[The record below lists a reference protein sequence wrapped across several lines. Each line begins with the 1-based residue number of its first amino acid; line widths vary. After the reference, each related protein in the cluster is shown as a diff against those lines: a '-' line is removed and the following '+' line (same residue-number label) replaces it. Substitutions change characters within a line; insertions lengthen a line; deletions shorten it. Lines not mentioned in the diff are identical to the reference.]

1 MLRDY
6 QIDMKARLVEAWKAH
21 RSVMVQMP
29 TGTGKTHLL
38 ASVVSDFVSSGG
50 RGSVWL
56 IAHRRELVSQIEE
69 TLDKYGIGKETRS
82 VRVMSVQWLSRHW
95 EEAGASP
102 DLIVIDEA
110 HHALA
115 ASYAE
120 MWERYPEAKK
130 LGMTATPCRLNR
142 RGFTKLFEVLVTSWS
157 VAEFIE
163 KGLLSVFDYVSIRP
177 DSEDRRLIDGLT
189 KLGADGDYQVKE
201 MDAVLNRRPCIE
213 RLYRSVRRFASGRKG
228 IVYAVSIDHA
238 RRIAEYY
245 SERGLNAVAIDSR
258 TPTEERKRVVR
269 EFRCGDIEVL
279 VNVDVFSEGFD
290 CPDVEFVQLARPTL
304 SLAKYLQQV
313 GRGLRKS
320 EGKEA
325 CMLIDNVGLY
335 RIFGLPTQPW
345 NWQAMFEGRM
355 AGKGALPGRMNC
367 NTLSGAVAVSPMV
380 GTPVET
386 VEIVETV
393 ESTKSVEPTKS
404 LKSVKSVEPINSDDS
419 AESAYDGGELVMVM
433 EHDRLLS
440 TLRERCTEDEELQP
454 SPSNLKAF
462 MDKETNLWGLKRGE
476 KTLADAVFREKPIV
490 KGRFAAV
497 RLQGM
502 RVRVTDDTGTV
513 VAEPDNCREVKF
525 LKDDLLLVR
534 CGANTVFYMDLR
546 NGRRYAVRPRVLRYG
561 SIELLQVNREYCSRT
576 KRAYTNRCGLHP
588 LSVVWMEYYVKM
600 YDCNVPPCCR
610 RMEYGGFFNEPQVCL
625 LEGDEERVYY
635 LSGVLP
641 DRSIIVM
648 DEEGRYYHVEKG
660 SEKRYIACNHPSGPS
675 EDFDVVT
682 AQLQSR
688 AQERMAER
696 QREEEREA
704 EKKRQR
710 IIDDSRDAVPYQI
723 GAKWGLKTAERVL
736 IPPVYRRILPPVGGY
751 CAYQDGSCQWG
762 VLTVDG
768 RVVIEARYMEVE
780 IDRDG
785 TARLTLV
792 PGKVERVRLSKRW

>member
-6 QIDMKARLVEAWKAH
+6 QIEMKRHLVEAWKAH

-38 ASVVSDFVSSGG
+38 ASVVSDFVSSAD

-69 TLDKYGIGKETRS
+69 TLAKYGIGREDRA

-201 MDAVLNRRPCIE
+201 MDTVLNRRPCIE

-245 SERGLNAVAIDSR
+245 SGRGLNAVAIDSR
-258 TPTEERKRVVR
+258 TPAAERKRLVR
-269 EFRCGDIEVL
+269 EFRCGDIQVL

-345 NWQAMFEGRM
+345 NWKAMFEGRM
-355 AGKGALPGRMNC
+355 AGKGALPERMNC
-367 NTLSGAVAVSPMV
+367 NAAQPGATSSV
-380 GTPVET
+380 
-386 VEIVETV
+386 VEISV
-393 ESTKSVEPTKS
+393 ESVG
-404 LKSVKSVEPINSDDS
+404 SVKSVEPMNFDDS
-419 AESAYDGGELVMVM
+419 AESACDGGELVMVM
-433 EHDRLLS
+433 DHGRLLS
-440 TLRERCTEDEELQP
+440 ALREQCTADEDPQL

-462 MDKETNLWGLKRGE
+462 MNKETNLWGLKRGE

-490 KGRFAAV
+490 KGRFAAA

-502 RVRVTDDTGTV
+502 RVRVTDDAGTV
-513 VAEPDNCREVKF
+513 VAELDNCREVKF
-525 LKDDLLLVR
+525 LKDDLLLVC
-534 CGANTVFYMDLR
+534 CGGNTVFYLDLR
-546 NGRRYAVRPRVLRYG
+546 NGRRYGVRPRVLRYG

-588 LSVVWMEYYVKM
+588 LSIVWMEYYVKM
-600 YDCNVPPCCR
+600 YDCNVPPYCR
-610 RMEYGGFFNEPQVCL
+610 RMEYGGFFHEPQVCL

-635 LSGVLP
+635 LSGSLP

-660 SEKRYIACNHPSGPS
+660 SEKRYVACNRPSGPS

-710 IIDDSRDAVPYQI
+710 ILSGSRDAAPYHI
-723 GAKWGLKTAERVL
+723 GAKWGLKTEERVL
-736 IPPVYRRILPPVGGY
+736 IPPVYRRILHPVGGY

-768 RVVIEARYMEVE
+768 RIVIEAKYMEVE
-780 IDRDG
+780 INGDG
-785 TARLTLV
+785 TARLMLV
-792 PGKVERVRLSKRW
+792 PGKMETVRLSKRL

>member
-50 RGSVWL
+50 RGIVWL

-69 TLDKYGIGKETRS
+69 TLDKYGIGKEARS

-238 RRIAEYY
+238 RRIADYY
-245 SERGLNAVAIDSR
+245 SGRGLNAVAIDSR
-258 TPTEERKRVVR
+258 TPPGERKRLVQ
-269 EFRCGDIEVL
+269 EFRHGDIEVL

-367 NTLSGAVAVSPMV
+367 NALSGVAVSPVVEM
-380 GTPVET
+380 PVVDT
-386 VEIVETV
+386 VEIVEA
-393 ESTKSVEPTKS
+393 
-404 LKSVKSVEPINSDDS
+404 VKS
-419 AESAYDGGELVMVM
+419 AESIQSIESAGPVCDGGGLVIIM

-440 TLRERCTEDEELQP
+440 ALKERCTEDEDLHP
-454 SPSNLKAF
+454 SSSGLKAF
-462 MDKETNLWGLKRGE
+462 MDKETKLWGVKRGE

-490 KGRFAAV
+490 KGRYAAV
-497 RLQGM
+497 RLPGM

-534 CGANTVFYMDLR
+534 CGGSMVFYLDLR

-600 YDCNVPPCCR
+600 YDGSVPSCCR

-625 LEGDEERVYY
+625 LEGDEERAYY

-660 SEKRYIACNHPSGPS
+660 CEKRYVACNRPSGPG

-688 AQERMAER
+688 AQERMVER
-696 QREEEREA
+696 QREEEREV

-710 IIDDSRDAVPYQI
+710 ILSGSRDAVPYQI

-736 IPPVYRRILPPVGGY
+736 IPPVYRRILHPVGGY

-780 IDRDG
+780 INGDG

-792 PGKVERVRLSKRW
+792 PGKVETVRLSKRL

>member
-1 MLRDY
+1 
-6 QIDMKARLVEAWKAH
+6 MKTRLLESWKTH

-38 ASVVSDFVSSGG
+38 ASVVSDFVASGG
-50 RGSVWL
+50 QGSVWL
-56 IAHRRELVSQIEE
+56 IAHRRELVMQIEE
-69 TLDKYGIGKETRS
+69 TLDKYGIGKRDQS

-95 EEAGASP
+95 EEAGEAP

-142 RGFTKLFEVLVTSWS
+142 RGFTKLFEVLVISWS

-163 KGLLSVFDYVSIRP
+163 KELLSVFDYVSIRP

-201 MDAVLNRRPCIE
+201 MDAVLNKRPCIE

-258 TPTEERKRVVR
+258 TPAGERKRLVQ

-345 NWQAMFEGRM
+345 NWKAMFEGRM
-355 AGKGALPGRMNC
+355 AGKGALPERMNC
-367 NTLSGAVAVSPMV
+367 NALSGAVAVSPMV
-380 GTPVET
+380 GTPVEST
-386 VEIVETV
+386 
-393 ESTKSVEPTKS
+393 ES
-404 LKSVKSVEPINSDDS
+404 LC
-419 AESAYDGGELVMVM
+419 DGGELVMVM

-440 TLRERCTEDEELQP
+440 TLRERCMAAEDLQP

-462 MDKETNLWGLKRGE
+462 IDKDTNLWGLKRGE

-502 RVRVTDDTGTV
+502 RVRVTDDTGNV
-513 VAEPDNCREVKF
+513 VAESDNCREVKF

-546 NGRRYAVRPRVLRYG
+546 NGRHYAVRPRVLRYG

-641 DRSIIVM
+641 DRSIVVM
-648 DEEGRYYHVEKG
+648 DENGRYYQVEKG
-660 SEKRYIACNHPSGPS
+660 SEKRYIACNRPSCPS

-704 EKKRQR
+704 EEKRQR
-710 IIDDSRDAVPYQI
+710 ILSGSRDAVPYQI
-723 GAKWGLKTAERVL
+723 GTKWGLKTVERIL

-780 IDRDG
+780 INGDG

-792 PGKVERVRLSKRW
+792 PGKMEMVRLSKRL

>member
-6 QIDMKARLVEAWKAH
+6 QIEMKRHLVEAWKVH

-38 ASVVSDFVSSGG
+38 ASVVSDFVSSAD

-69 TLDKYGIGKETRS
+69 TLAKYGIEREDRA

-201 MDAVLNRRPCIE
+201 MDTVLNRPPCIE
-213 RLYRSVRRFASGRKG
+213 RLYQSVRRFASGRKG

-245 SERGLNAVAIDSR
+245 SGRGLNAVAIDSR
-258 TPTEERKRVVR
+258 TPVAERKRLVR
-269 EFRCGDIEVL
+269 EFRCGDIQVL

-345 NWQAMFEGRM
+345 NWKAMFEGRM
-355 AGKGALPGRMNC
+355 AGKGALPERMNC
-367 NTLSGAVAVSPMV
+367 NAAQPGA
-380 GTPVET
+380 TPSVL
-386 VEIVETV
+386 EI
-393 ESTKSVEPTKS
+393 SVE
-404 LKSVKSVEPINSDDS
+404 SVKSVEPMNFDDS
-419 AESAYDGGELVMVM
+419 AESACDGGELVMVM

-440 TLRERCTEDEELQP
+440 TLRERCTAAEDLQP

-462 MDKETNLWGLKRGE
+462 MNKETNFWGLKRGE

-502 RVRVTDDTGTV
+502 RVRVTDDAGTV
-513 VAEPDNCREVKF
+513 VAESDNCREVKF
-525 LKDDLLLVR
+525 LKDDLLLVC
-534 CGANTVFYMDLR
+534 CGGNKVFYLDLR
-546 NGRRYAVRPRVLRYG
+546 NGRRYGVRPRVLRYG

-588 LSVVWMEYYVKM
+588 LSIVWMEYYVKM

-635 LSGVLP
+635 LSGSLP

-648 DEEGRYYHVEKG
+648 DEEGRYYQVEKG
-660 SEKRYIACNHPSGPS
+660 GEKRYVACNRPSSPS

-710 IIDDSRDAVPYQI
+710 ILSGSRDAAPYHI
-723 GAKWGLKTAERVL
+723 GTKWGLKTAERIL
-736 IPPVYRRILPPVGGY
+736 IPPVYRRILHPVGGY

-762 VLTVDG
+762 C
-768 RVVIEARYMEVE
+768 
-780 IDRDG
+780 
-785 TARLTLV
+785 
-792 PGKVERVRLSKRW
+792 

>member
-69 TLDKYGIGKETRS
+69 TLDKYGIGKEARS

-245 SERGLNAVAIDSR
+245 SGRGLNAVAIDSR
-258 TPTEERKRVVR
+258 TPAAERKRLVR
-269 EFRCGDIEVL
+269 EFRCGDIQVL

-345 NWQAMFEGRM
+345 NWKAMFEGRM

-367 NTLSGAVAVSPMV
+367 DVSDAVVSPVVKM
-380 GTPVET
+380 PVET
-386 VEIVETV
+386 VCE
-393 ESTKSVEPTKS
+393 
-404 LKSVKSVEPINSDDS
+404 
-419 AESAYDGGELVMVM
+419 GGGLVVVM

-440 TLRERCTEDEELQP
+440 SLKEQSTAEENLHSPP
-454 SPSNLKAF
+454 SKLKAF
-462 MDKETNLWGLKRGE
+462 MDKETRLWGLE
-476 KTLADAVFREKPIV
+476 KGGGTLVEARFREILGV
-490 KGRFAAV
+490 KGRYVAV

-502 RVRVTDDTGTV
+502 CVGVVDDTGAIV
-513 VAEPDNCREVKF
+513 VELDNCPEVKF
-525 LKDDLLLVR
+525 LKDDLLLAR
-534 CGANTVFYMDLR
+534 CGGNTVLYVDLR
-546 NGRRYAVRPRVLRYG
+546 NGRRYSVKPRVLRYG
-561 SIELLQVNREYCSRT
+561 SIELLQVNHEYCSRT
-576 KRAYTNRCGLHP
+576 RRAYTNRCGLHP
-588 LSVVWMEYYVKM
+588 LSVVWMGFYVKM
-600 YDCNVPPCCR
+600 YDGSVPPCCR
-610 RMEYGGFFNEPQVCL
+610 RMEYGGFFHEPQVCL
-625 LEGDEERVYY
+625 LEGDEERAYY

-641 DRSIIVM
+641 DKSIIVM

-660 SEKRYIACNHPSGPS
+660 SEKRYVACNCPSGPG

-682 AQLQSR
+682 ARLRSR
-688 AQERMAER
+688 AQKHMAER

-710 IIDDSRDAVPYQI
+710 IIDGSRDAVPYQI

-780 IDRDG
+780 INGDG

-792 PGKVERVRLSKRW
+792 PGKMEMVRLSKRL